1 MRLKKLA
8 RAMTVCK
15 VSTLEEALTGGQF
28 LFVGRTDREI
38 SVVCETEHAPTA
50 TLEREDGWLGFRI
63 EGRLDFSLIGVLARI
78 STVLAEASIG
88 IFVVSTFDTD
98 YILVKAADFDRA
110 TTALTN
116 AGYLFVEG

>member
-1 MRLKKLA
+1 MGCDFYFVGKTDEEVSL
-8 RAMTVCK
+8 VCK
-15 VSTLEEALTGGQF
+15 
-28 LFVGRTDREI
+28 
-38 SVVCETEHAPTA
+38 TEDAPA
-50 TLEREDGWLGFRI
+50 RTLERDDGWLGFRI
-63 EGRLDFSLIGVLARI
+63 EGQLDFSLIGVLARI